1 MREIQSFIAGHWT
14 FAKGKSVALESA
26 IDGSYVGDVSQT
38 APAVDEA
45 LLWARKNSRALRK
58 LTFHDRAR
66 ALKALAMY
74 LMERK
79 ETYYQLSYQ
88 TGATKIDSWIDIEGG
103 IGTLFAYSSKGRRE
117 MPNQSFMTEG
127 NYEGLSK
134 EQTFGAVHLLT
145 PKHGVACHINAFN
158 FPIWGM
164 LEKFAVN
171 FLAGMP
177 AIIKPASQT
186 CYLTELMVRD
196 MLASG
201 HLPTGSIQLVCGP
214 VGNML
219 DLLTEQDVVT
229 FTGSAVTANKLRV
242 HPNLIARSIPFNGEA
257 DSLNFCMLG
266 PDVAEGD
273 EEFSIFIKEVLRE
286 VTVKSGQKC
295 TAIRR
300 VLVPASKVEAVSRA
314 LKEKFLATQI
324 GDPRLEGVRMGA
336 LASRSQRDDVLKNI
350 QLLQKSCKTLLSFQD
365 AREFKGQNLDKGAFL
380 APTLLLCEEPLRQSS
395 PHEVEAFGP
404 VTTLLPYHNL
414 DEACEIIKLGRGSL
428 VGSLV
433 SKDHKVMREVA
444 LEIAAWHG
452 RLLLLNRTCAKESTG
467 HGSPMPQLVHGGPGR
482 AGGGEEMGG
491 LRGVKHYLQRTAL
504 QGSPTD
510 LTAVTQVYFPKAQ
523 QTETPVHPFKKYFDE
538 LEIGETLVTH
548 KRTVTETDIVNFAC
562 LTGDHFYAHM
572 DETSLAGSLFE
583 KRVAHGYFLMAAAAG
598 LFVDPKRGP
607 VLANYGVDEFRF
619 IKPVYIGTTIGVRL
633 TVKEKIAQD
642 KRATDTLEKGIV
654 KWQVDIYDQTGET
667 VALGT
672 ILTLV
677 ERQVRCT

>member
-1 MREIQSFIAGHWT
+1 MYQIKSYIAGEWL
-14 FAKGKSVALESA
+14 FAGSKSAALQSA
-26 IDGSYVGDVSQT
+26 LDGSSVGEVSTQ

-45 LLWARKNSRALRK
+45 LIWARNHSKPLRQ

-66 ALKALAMY
+66 TLKALALY

-79 ETYYQLSYQ
+79 ESYYQLSYSS
-88 TGATKIDSWIDIEGG
+88 GATKIDSWIDIEGG
-103 IGTLFAYSSKGRRE
+103 IGTLFAFSSKGRRE
-117 MPNQSFMTEG
+117 LPNQAFMTEG
-127 NYEGLSK
+127 SYEALSK
-134 EQTFGAVHLLT
+134 GETFGAVHLLT
-145 PKHGVACHINAFN
+145 PKPGVACHINAFN

-164 LEKFAVN
+164 LEKFACN

-186 CYLTELMVRD
+186 CYLTELMVKD
-196 MLASG
+196 MIASNL
-201 HLPTGSIQLVCGP
+201 LPKGSLQLICGP
-214 VGNML
+214 VGNLL

-229 FTGSAVTANKLRV
+229 FTGSAITANKLRS
-242 HPNLIARSIPFNGEA
+242 HPNLISRSIPFNAEA

-266 PDVAEGD
+266 PDVQESD
-273 EEFSIFIKEVLRE
+273 EEFSLFIKEVLRE

-300 VLVPASKVEAVSRA
+300 VLVPEQKVEAVARA
-314 LKEKFLATQI
+314 LKDKLVATTI

-336 LASRSQRDDVLKNI
+336 LASLSQRQDVISNI
-350 QLLQKSCKTLLSFQD
+350 ELLQKSCTTLLSFKEGK
-365 AREFKGQNLDKGAFL
+365 EFKGQNTDKGAFL
-380 APTLLLCEEPLRQSS
+380 APTLLLCESPLKNLA

-404 VTTLLPYHNL
+404 VTTLIPYKNL
-414 DEACEIIKLGRGSL
+414 DEASELIKLGRGSL

-433 SKDHKVMREVA
+433 STDHKVMRTVVMEVA
-444 LEIAAWHG
+444 AFHG
-452 RLLLLNRTCAKESTG
+452 RLLILNRTSAKESTG
-467 HGSPMPQLVHGGPGR
+467 HGSPLPQLVHGGPGR

-491 LRGVKHYLQRTAL
+491 VRGVKHYLQRTAL
-504 QGSPTD
+504 QGNPTD
-510 LTAVTQVYFPKAQ
+510 LTAVTQTYCSKADQ
-523 QTETPVHPFKKYFDE
+523 VETAIHPFKKYFDE
-538 LEIGETLVTH
+538 LVIGETLVTH
-548 KRTVTETDIVNFAC
+548 KRTVTETDIVSFAC

-572 DETSLAGSLFE
+572 DETSLEGSLFE

-619 IKPVYIGTTIGVRL
+619 IKPVYVGATIGVRL

-642 KRATDTLEKGIV
+642 KRPDDLIEKGIV

-677 ERQVRCT
+677 QRATL